1 VAIPSYVQRFWR
13 ALDDLF
19 STVEPTWWGAVVTDG
34 RFPRIWDANYA
45 RVDAAAPGLTA
56 ADIEQELLPALRAA
70 GSSTEHVVT
79 FRPESSTRLL
89 TELSARG
96 HRIVWDLVMTLTDR
110 VARAVG
116 SARAIDV
123 EELEANDELWGR
135 VAASFEL
142 FGVDPDESVD
152 QLRAIETDVLLPG
165 GKRWFGV
172 RDEAGAVV
180 SLAALVLLEDVGYV
194 DNVATFPEARG
205 RGFASA
211 ATGAVIDAALA
222 EGVEAIFLLADPD
235 ESAVVR
241 MYERIG
247 FRGSGRLASTR
258 GPVPE

>member
-1 VAIPSYVQRFWR
+1 VAIPSYVQRFWH

-56 ADIEQELLPALRAA
+56 ADIEHELLPALRAA
-70 GSSTEHVVT
+70 GSTTEHVVM
-79 FRPESSTRLL
+79 FRPESTTRLL

-96 HRIVWDLVMTLTDR
+96 HRTVWDLVMTLSDR
-110 VARAVG
+110 VARAAP
-116 SARAIDV
+116 SPAAIGV
-123 EELEANDELWGR
+123 EELEPNDELWAR

-142 FGVDPDESVD
+142 FGVDPGESVD

-172 RDEAGAVV
+172 RDDDGTLV
-180 SLAALVLLEDVGYV
+180 SVAALVLLEDVGYV

-205 RGFASA
+205 RGFASST
-211 ATGAVIDAALA
+211 TGAVIDAALA
-222 EGVEAIFLLADPD
+222 EGVEGMFLLADPD

-247 FRGSGRLASTR
+247 FRGSGRLGSTR
-258 GPVPE
+258 GPVPG